1 MKKYAENHE
10 YAIVEG
16 KIATVGISLNAADDL
31 GDIAEV
37 TFPEVGQKVK
47 QGEGFMTLE
56 SAKATQELYAPV
68 SGTVIE
74 LNLAL
79 EETPELIN
87 DDPEGEGW
95 IVKIE
100 ITDASELDNLMD
112 EDSF

>member
-1 MKKYAENHE
+1 MKKYAESHE

-16 KIATVGISLNAADDL
+16 NVATVGISFNAADEL

-37 TFPEVGQKVK
+37 SFPEVGQEVK
-47 QGEGFMTLE
+47 QGESFMTVE
-56 SAKATQELYAPV
+56 SIKATQELYAPV
-68 SGTVIE
+68 SGAVIE

-100 ITDASELDNLMD
+100 IADASELDNLMD
-112 EDSF
+112 EDPL